1 MSPNLD
7 SNRQEAGSALLVAVL
22 ILALM
27 GVVGLA
33 ALDTVT
39 RDRQVAGYQSR
50 AQTALYAAEGGVALA
65 LAMINDEVSELAPLG
80 EGGLYDWNPSAIVSP
95 ATVPEFPSIGNAE
108 ELGEDFPDPGS
119 PRFYM
124 DPDADDPNDL
134 AAAARAI
141 RYIGKGLPCDS
152 IPPMSQEMGRNIPDW
167 RKSLWDVRVRGDN
180 PGGTRVNLQV
190 TGAKCFAYN

>member
-27 GVVGLA
+27 GVIGLA

-50 AQTALYAAEGGVALA
+50 AQTALYAAEAGVAVA

-108 ELGEDFPDPGS
+108 ELGDDFPDPGFE
-119 PRFYM
+119 PGEAPTVIPE
-124 DPDADDPNDL
+124 PDTAALLGLGLAGLAFVGRRKREL
-134 AAAARAI
+134 AA
-141 RYIGKGLPCDS
+141 
-152 IPPMSQEMGRNIPDW
+152 
-167 RKSLWDVRVRGDN
+167 
-180 PGGTRVNLQV
+180 
-190 TGAKCFAYN
+190 